1 MSAVL
6 ELRNLSLG
14 YRDLTLFS
22 RLSMDIQAGSTLAVL
37 GANGSGKS
45 TFVKMLLGLMDPLSG
60 SLNWPKGR
68 PAEIGYLAQ
77 MTEFDRRFPIRVR
90 DLAAMGAWR
99 GFGHRFGLDSAAR
112 DRMVSALDDAGV
124 LDIADRP
131 LHMLSGGQLQRA
143 LFARVIMQD
152 APLILLDEPFA
163 AVDQSTEAHLLS
175 IIRRWQ
181 DEGRAV
187 VLVVHDLSS
196 VLDHCSHALLLG
208 GREATH
214 GPVNDVLTRTA
225 WSRRDTCRKARPR
238 GCSEPPPPQRRPRM
252 FDLFAEMWGFAFMRR
267 AFVATTVLSASVAPV
282 GAFLVLR
289 RLSLAGEAMAHAI
302 TPGIVIGFVTA
313 GLSVMSLLVGGLIAG
328 VGVALLTA
336 FLARPHHSAQRCQ
349 PRIPVPDRTGC
360 RDIHFVGRRVGGAVE
375 KLPVRLDP
383 RDRRRLDAA
392 CGRCRNGDACGLC
405 LPVAPAYRQHL
416 RPDLL

>member
-1 MSAVL
+1 MSTVL
-6 ELRNLSLG
+6 EIRDLSLG
-14 YRDLTLFS
+14 YSELTLFR
-22 RLSMDIQAGSTLAVL
+22 RLSMDIEAGTTLAVL

-60 SLNWPKGR
+60 SVKWPKGR

-99 GFGHRFGLDSAAR
+99 GFGLRSGLDSAAR
-112 DRMVSALDDAGV
+112 DRMTAALDEAGV

-152 APLILLDEPFA
+152 APMILLDEPFA

-175 IIRRWQ
+175 IIRRWR

-208 GREATH
+208 GQEATH
-214 GPVNDVLTRTA
+214 GTVNDVLT
-225 WSRRDTCRKARPR
+225 
-238 GCSEPPPPQRRPRM
+238 
-252 FDLFAEMWGFAFMRR
+252 
-267 AFVATTVLSASVAPV
+267 
-282 GAFLVLR
+282 
-289 RLSLAGEAMAHAI
+289 
-302 TPGIVIGFVTA
+302 
-313 GLSVMSLLVGGLIAG
+313 
-328 VGVALLTA
+328 
-336 FLARPHHSAQRCQ
+336 
-349 PRIPVPDRTGC
+349 PDRLVAQGYLSEGQASWM
-360 RDIHFVGRRVGGAVE
+360 F
-375 KLPVRLDP
+375 
-383 RDRRRLDAA
+383 
-392 CGRCRNGDACGLC
+392 RNTSSTTEHAH
-405 LPVAPAYRQHL
+405 V
-416 RPDLL
+416 

>member
-99 GFGHRFGLDSAAR
+99 GFGHRFGLDNAAR

-214 GPVNDVLTRTA
+214 GPVNDVLT
-225 WSRRDTCRKARPR
+225 
-238 GCSEPPPPQRRPRM
+238 
-252 FDLFAEMWGFAFMRR
+252 
-267 AFVATTVLSASVAPV
+267 
-282 GAFLVLR
+282 
-289 RLSLAGEAMAHAI
+289 
-302 TPGIVIGFVTA
+302 
-313 GLSVMSLLVGGLIAG
+313 
-328 VGVALLTA
+328 
-336 FLARPHHSAQRCQ
+336 
-349 PRIPVPDRTGC
+349 PDRLVAQGYLS
-360 RDIHFVGRRVGGAVE
+360 E
-375 KLPVRLDP
+375 SQ
-383 RDRRRLDAA
+383 AA
-392 CGRCRNGDACGLC
+392 WMFRSTPPTAETAH
-405 LPVAPAYRQHL
+405 V
-416 RPDLL
+416 